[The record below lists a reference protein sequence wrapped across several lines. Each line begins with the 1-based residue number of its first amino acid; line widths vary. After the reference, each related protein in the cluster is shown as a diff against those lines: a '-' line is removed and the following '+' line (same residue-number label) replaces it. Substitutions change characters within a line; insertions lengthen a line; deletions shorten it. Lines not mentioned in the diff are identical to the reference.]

1 MKQQKHKSSSHKPH
15 RLTPKNIFISL
26 LIIALWWVFWL
37 GSSALFIID
46 VPFISD
52 WIAASDDQ
60 SIYIRLTIWIV
71 AVHLIALGVWH
82 WSKRD
87 YSFLKIKDKW
97 DISVY
102 AVPLVLAIVLLATVP
117 TAFGVTMWVYIIV
130 MIITNFAQDLLTT
143 GYMQT
148 GLSKTLGPIGAAI
161 ITCVVFYLGHFTIM
175 DTLTIGGSIMV
186 VGFILFSWLRYKRG
200 NIYFVNAIH
209 LTWALVMILISPT
222 LSF

>member
-1 MKQQKHKSSSHKPH
+1 MKQQKHKSSSHK
-15 RLTPKNIFISL
+15 LTPKNILISI

-37 GSSALFIID
+37 GSQALFMID

-161 ITCVVFYLGHFTIM
+161 ITCVVFYLGHFMIV

-209 LTWALVMILISPT
+209 LTWSLVMILISPT
-222 LSF
+222 LSV